1 MDARDRSEAAGAPRA
16 ADHDRRIGSGSPT
29 RGATAVGPGTSRT
42 EPTVPPGGGVPA
54 GSGTTSPAPTQANAL
69 RDSCSRAWS
78 SQRPES
84 TAVVPVGKNQLYV
97 PYGTA
102 RPGVRL
108 SVVPVCAVSSFS
120 TTTVGSARSTRLI
133 ASGQRARAV
142 SPAAA
147 TSSMA
152 QAVLPSVH
160 SGAVGSQPTY
170 RPAGGARRYAAG
182 SVAND

>member
-1 MDARDRSEAAGAPRA
+1 MRRGRLRSPSVTWKGSFA
-16 ADHDRRIGSGSPT
+16 GSGT
-29 RGATAVGPGTSRT
+29 RSVTAVGPGTSRT

-69 RDSCSRAWS
+69 RDNCSRAWS

-120 TTTVGSARSTRLI
+120 TTTVGNARSMGPTVSGHGAVAVSCPTTASSVAQALLP
-133 ASGQRARAV
+133 SGQ
-142 SPAAA
+142 
-147 TSSMA
+147 
-152 QAVLPSVH
+152 
-160 SGAVGSQPTY
+160 SG
-170 RPAGGARRYAAG
+170 AAG
-182 SVAND
+182 SHAT